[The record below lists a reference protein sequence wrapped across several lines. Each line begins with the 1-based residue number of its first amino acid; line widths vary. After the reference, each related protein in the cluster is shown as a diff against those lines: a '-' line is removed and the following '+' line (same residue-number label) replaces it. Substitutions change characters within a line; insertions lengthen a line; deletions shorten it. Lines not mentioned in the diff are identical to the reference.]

1 MKSEADVQRE
11 IRLVLADL
19 GVITWR
25 NNSGVATDKTG
36 RPVRFGLG
44 NDSKQLNDVCKSS
57 DIIGIIPP
65 GGWFL
70 AIEVKREDWIGFDPS
85 PRERAQQNFIRTIA
99 ERGGFGMFAKSADD
113 VRREL
118 KYWLAARGVMV

>member
-1 MKSEADVQRE
+1 MKSEAEVSKE
-11 IRLVLADL
+11 IRLVLAEL

-36 RPVRFGLG
+36 RPVRFGIG

-70 AIEVKREDWIGFDPS
+70 AIEAKREDWRWAGT
-85 PRERAQQNFIRTIA
+85 PRERAQLNFIVTAQRT
-99 ERGGFGMFAKSADD
+99 GGFAMFAMSADV
-113 VRREL
+113 VRSSL
-118 KYWLAARGVMV
+118 INWLMARGVTV